1 MVLRWK
7 RKGGENGFFSDGF
20 FSDGFFSVGFFSFLD
35 FKKPTSPARVGLD
48 GDLAKFLS
56 EHSLT

>member
-20 FSDGFFSVGFFSFLD
+20 FSVGFFSFWIL
-35 FKKPTSPARVGLD
+35 KNQQAPLEWGLM
-48 GDLAKFLS
+48 A
-56 EHSLT
+56 T

>member
-20 FSDGFFSVGFFSFLD
+20 FSDGFFSFLD